1 MTPSIFP
8 RALRLS
14 WMVGLALLGLIC
26 TAPAAQAQND
36 VLASF
41 EEKVTTFTLDNG
53 LNFVIVER
61 HDAPVVS
68 FNTYADVGAINEP
81 SGRGGL
87 AHMFE
92 HMAFKGTTTI
102 GTSDIDA
109 EMEALQAQEE
119 IYLELIRERARGPEA
134 DSTRIAQLEEQFAAA
149 QEAAQ
154 QYIEND
160 EYLNIL
166 ERNGANDLNAATGLD
181 FTRYHYSLPANKAE
195 LFFAL
200 ESDRFAHPVLREF
213 YTERDVVMEERRAQE
228 SNPIGRL
235 LEEFLSVAFKA
246 HPYGEPTIGHMSD
259 LRKLTRTDAQAFFK
273 TYYNAGNL
281 TIGIAGDV
289 DPQRMR
295 ELAEQYFSRLPDGQD
310 PLPVTTEEP
319 EQLGERRVI
328 IREQSQPFVL
338 AGYHRGGMFSED
350 DPVYSVLAS
359 ILTQGRTSRLYQ
371 QLVETGDALQVQAA
385 ASFPG
390 QKQESLFML
399 FAVPSR
405 GVAPDS
411 VEQVIHDE
419 LADIK
424 ENGVTEAELNRAKTI
439 ARANLVRGLDSNL
452 GLAQGL
458 SQVQELTGDWRNA
471 FRRIDEIEAVTVED
485 VQRVAQETFMRSNRT
500 VGMIKTETDAPPTA
514 SN

>member
-1 MTPSIFP
+1 MLTSTAATAR
-8 RALRLS
+8 RALLLIAA
-14 WMVGLALLGLIC
+14 VLLLGGTSI
-26 TAPAAQAQND
+26 ADAQND

-53 LNFVIVER
+53 LTFVVIER

-68 FNTYADVGAINEP
+68 FNTYADVGSINEP

-102 GTSDIDA
+102 GTSDIEA
-109 EMEALQAQEE
+109 EMEALQQQEE
-119 IYLELIRERARGPEA
+119 IYLELVRERSKGEQA
-134 DSTRIAQLEEQFAAA
+134 DSARVARLEEQFAAA
-149 QEAAQ
+149 QEEAQ
-154 QYIEND
+154 QYINSEA
-160 EYLNIL
+160 YINIL
-166 ERNGANDLNAATGLD
+166 ERNGATDLNAGTGLD

-200 ESDRFAHPVLREF
+200 ESDRFMYPVLREF

-235 LEEFLSVAFKA
+235 VEEFLSVAFKA
-246 HPYGEPTIGHMSD
+246 HPYGEPNIGHMSD
-259 LRKLTRTDAQAFFK
+259 LRKLTRTDAQEFFDQ
-273 TYYNAGNL
+273 YYNASNL

-295 ELAEQYFSRLPDGQD
+295 ELAEQYFSRLPDGQE

-319 EQLGERRVI
+319 EQLGERRVV
-328 IREQSQPFVL
+328 IREQSQPFLVI
-338 AGYHRGGMFSED
+338 GYHRSSRFSEN
-350 DPVYSVLAS
+350 DPVYAVLSS

-371 QLVETGDALQVQAA
+371 RLVETGEATSVQAG
-385 ASFPG
+385 SGFPG
-390 QKQESLFML
+390 QKDDHLFVVL
-399 FAVPSR
+399 GRPSR

-411 VEQVIHDE
+411 IEQVIYEE
-419 LADIK
+419 LDRIK
-424 ENGVTEAELNRAKTI
+424 TEGVTEAELDRAKTQ
-439 ARANLVRGLDSNL
+439 ARAGLVRSLDSNL

-458 SQVQELTGDWRNA
+458 SQIQELTGDWRNA
-471 FRRIDEIEAVTVED
+471 FRQLDEIEAVTAAD
-485 VQRVAQETFMRSNRT
+485 VQRVAEETFVSSNRT
-500 VGMIKTETDAPPTA
+500 VGMIKTESESPPTA